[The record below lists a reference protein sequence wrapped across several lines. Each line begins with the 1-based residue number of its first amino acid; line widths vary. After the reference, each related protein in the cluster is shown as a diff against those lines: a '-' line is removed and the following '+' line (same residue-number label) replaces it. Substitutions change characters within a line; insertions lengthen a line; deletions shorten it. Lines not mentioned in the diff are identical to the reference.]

1 MENNQKLIQI
11 LEANNYVK
19 HGYGF
24 KRETELNIHWVTIF
38 SSGKVQ
44 LFSYFDPEDS
54 GIDEKNYD
62 TGLLSDLTPEV
73 LQVLITTLVS
83 NHL

>member
-1 MENNQKLIQI
+1 MEKLIKV

-24 KRETELNIHWVTIF
+24 KRETESNVHWATVF
-38 SSGKVQ
+38 SDGKVQ
-44 LFSYFDPEDS
+44 LYSYFDPEDAS
-54 GIDEKNYD
+54 NDEKNYD
-62 TGLLSDLTPEV
+62 TGQLSGLTPEV